1 MTIRIAKL
9 VMAVWIKSVVFF
21 FFVFLVCLAHGQGL
35 DMTLQSGASG
45 ADVVR
50 SVQSRLENSNIFNA
64 PAAVTEWQAYEL
76 FVREMAFVES
86 QDGTLGVQN
95 GGIWRIS
102 QKIFKQTQQLDLNE
116 IFDRICRIFCIS
128 WRDIGYDD
136 LSRPLYSGL
145 AVSIYL
151 HHLYLTNQS
160 SLQGAS
166 TDMDRA
172 LFWDVSFGEFRDTSQ
187 WLMRIEQ
194 LREIEGNQM
203 HAQP

>member
-1 MTIRIAKL
+1 M
-9 VMAVWIKSVVFF
+9 
-21 FFVFLVCLAHGQGL
+21 
-35 DMTLQSGASG
+35 
-45 ADVVR
+45 
-50 SVQSRLENSNIFNA
+50 
-64 PAAVTEWQAYEL
+64 
-76 FVREMAFVES
+76 ES

-102 QKIFKQTQQLDLNE
+102 QKIFKQTQQLNLDE

-160 SLQGAS
+160 SLQGDS

-172 LFWDVSFGEFRDTSQ
+172 LFWDVSFGESRDTSQ
-187 WLMRIEQ
+187 WLMKIEQ